1 MVDNEL
7 DEEKAPTP
15 PAAPRRGP
23 GHRGADMRDTV
34 AEMAERAQLISQE
47 AGSKVSSAMK
57 DVISAAAGLA
67 GFAIESARDLVQY
80 MVRRGQMTQE
90 EADKLIREAEDAY
103 NKKPASEKGRPTA
116 SKIAAE
122 KAAIDKAARDA
133 ANAAAILN
141 APPQRPGAFSLRT
154 GGPRPVVK
162 LAAPAPAP
170 VKVASAPAPTLA
182 KPVAKAAPVK
192 VAPKL
197 AAKVPAKRAAK
208 PSKAPVKG
216 SASKPTAKAGKSAK
230 ASSKA
235 AAHSKPAGKSAKA
248 PAKKKR

>member
-1 MVDNEL
+1 MVDKEIE
-7 DEEKAPTP
+7 DEKAPTP

-90 EADKLIREAEDAY
+90 EADKLIREAEDAHA
-103 NKKPASEKGRPTA
+103 KKPASEKGRPTA

-133 ANAAAILN
+133 ANAAAMLN

-162 LAAPAPAP
+162 PAAPAPAP
-170 VKVASAPAPTLA
+170 APAAKVVAAPAKPAAKAPAKPATKVAAKPAAKPAAKAPAKA
-182 KPVAKAAPVK
+182 GAKAA
-192 VAPKL
+192 
-197 AAKVPAKRAAK
+197 
-208 PSKAPVKG
+208 SKAPAKG
-216 SASKPTAKAGKSAK
+216 SASKPAAKAGKSAK
-230 ASSKA
+230 AGS
-235 AAHSKPAGKSAKA
+235 KA